1 MEAQPILDEGV
12 AVTNTPLLAT
22 IALVAFV
29 CLRDPQNEG
38 MWIVASQVVELLHP
52 VGCAAGSNTKIVTS
66 AGQLCVRETPEQVM
80 KLLKEKE

>member
-1 MEAQPILDEGV
+1 MRITIL
-12 AVTNTPLLAT
+12 VT
-22 IALVAFV
+22 LVAFV

-66 AGQLCVRETPEQVM
+66 AGQLCVRETPQEVIKM
-80 KLLKEKE
+80 LKELN